1 MAVLRDVAH
10 AHLGAVAD
18 GSFRDVLSVEQ
29 NFTAGYFFQSRE
41 ALNELGLAVSIDTC
55 DADNLAFSYI
65 KGNIFDGVRF
75 RAPCSV
81 RSCAL
86 LLERCRPVLTAFC

>member
-55 DADNLAFSYI
+55 DADNLAVFYI
-65 KGNIFDGVRF
+65 EGSIVDGVV
-75 RAPCSV
+75 SV
-81 RSCAL
+81 RLA
-86 LLERCRPVLTAFC
+86 RYGHVLYFQIGVDRF

>member
-1 MAVLRDVAH
+1 MGKLFVM
-10 AHLGAVAD
+10 
-18 GSFRDVLSVEQ
+18 SCPFEQ

-65 KGNIFDGVRF
+65 KGNIFDGVVSVHLARYGHVLYFQNGVARF
-75 RAPCSV
+75 
-81 RSCAL
+81 
-86 LLERCRPVLTAFC
+86 